1 MTDNF
6 KYSLEVVINLG
17 NTAAVRSSIITI
29 IRLMLDIADAKA
41 ISTRFSITIEHS
53 PAIT

>member
-6 KYSLEVVINLG
+6 KYSLEVVISLG
-17 NTAAVRSSIITI
+17 NTTTVRSITI
-29 IRLMLDIADAKA
+29 RVMLDITVAKA
-41 ISTRFSITIEHS
+41 ISTRFSITSEHS